1 VETADGLLM
10 LFDENNFT
18 IGIEEE
24 YLLVDP
30 VSRDLVADPPAGMM
44 EACQNS
50 LGDSLGAVSPEF
62 MRSQIE
68 IGTRVCHSIQEA
80 RETLAELRATLAKI
94 ARQNGMAL
102 VAASTHPFGRWNM
115 QSHTDRDRYNTLAQ
129 DLQVVVRRLLI
140 CGMHVHVG
148 IDNDDTRIDLL
159 NQAVYFMPHLL
170 ALSTSS
176 PFWKGEVT
184 GLKSYRLSVF
194 DEMPRTG
201 LPAQFDSYGEY
212 QRTVDVLVK
221 AGVIEDATKVWWDL
235 RPSARFPTLE
245 MRVPDVCTLL
255 DDAITIAALYACI
268 CRMLY
273 RLRREN
279 KRWRSYTNFL
289 LKENRWRAQRY
300 GVEQG
305 MIDFG
310 RGEIVPFAEL
320 TEELLALIGEDADA
334 LGMREEVEN
343 VHTILARGTSAD
355 RQLAVYQ
362 AARASGLT
370 EQDAQNA
377 VVDRL
382 IEETVAGTSAAL
394 GPAAAP
400 VAK

>member
-1 VETADGLLM
+1 MPDGRFM
-10 LFDENNFT
+10 LFDAQNFT
-18 IGIEEE
+18 IGLEEE

-30 VSRDLVADPPAGMM
+30 VTRDLVADPPPDMMAACEAELAGS
-44 EACQNS
+44 AGQ
-50 LGDSLGAVSPEF
+50 VSPEF

-80 RETLAELRATLAKI
+80 REALADLRATLARI
-94 ARQNGMAL
+94 AGQHGMAL

-115 QSHTDRDRYNTLAQ
+115 QAHTNRDRYNTLAE

-148 IDNDDTRIDLL
+148 IDDDDTRIDLL

-194 DEMPRTG
+194 DELPRTG
-201 LPAQFDSYGEY
+201 LPAQFDSFGEY

-255 DDAITIAALYACI
+255 DDAITIAALFACV

-289 LKENRWRAQRY
+289 LRENRWRAQRY
-300 GVEQG
+300 GVEKG

-310 RGEIVPFAEL
+310 RGEIVPFADL
-320 TEELLALIGEDADA
+320 TEELVELIREDADA
-334 LGMREEVEN
+334 LDMRAEVEN

-355 RQLAVYQ
+355 RQLAVYH
-362 AARASGLT
+362 AGMESGLST
-370 EQDAQNA
+370 RDAQKA

-382 IEETVAGTSAAL
+382 IEETVAGTPAAL
-394 GPAAAP
+394 GPGA
-400 VAK
+400 VATAE